1 MNAQPFI
8 VSRKRG
14 RVQRTGGFGRL
25 PGFHGDQSPAES
37 ADKSAHS
44 KLAAAL
50 FGMVLSFVAIVGVAS
65 AQPAANPTNPP
76 APPKLDFE
84 PNIPVLLLTARGPI
98 DKAQKSPCTLSLALP
113 GQKMPGASNYW
124 TGEVKL
130 HGGVSVGF
138 PKQSY
143 GIALAAPAR
152 LLDLR
157 ESAHWVLNAAFIDR
171 SLMRHKLSYDL
182 FRSLDAP
189 GARRF
194 ATGSRFVEVYLNG
207 DYRGAYLLMERVDRQ
222 LLDLRRFATNE
233 SSHACIYKAVD
244 HAANFGQPGH
254 AGYEQREP
262 DPAVKE
268 YWRPLDE
275 LDAFVSGSP
284 DAEFSNAQ
292 NGIGSR
298 LDLANAIDF
307 YLLVLLTSNQDGITK
322 NFIIAQDAV
331 GEKLPKPH
339 FFFAPWDYD
348 ATFGRNWNATV
359 VGSTSWL
366 SNALFD
372 RLMGQRDFK
381 ERFAQRWNELSK
393 GPFSQK
399 TIHAMID
406 VNVRTLGEAAR
417 RNAVRWRPVAGHYP
431 DRLSFDEDVA
441 QMKTWVE
448 ERIQWL
454 DAEIKRRTAPA
465 Q

>member
-1 MNAQPFI
+1 
-8 VSRKRG
+8 V
-14 RVQRTGGFGRL
+14 
-25 PGFHGDQSPAES
+25 
-37 ADKSAHS
+37 
-44 KLAAAL
+44 
-50 FGMVLSFVAIVGVAS
+50 VLSIVAIVGVAS

-76 APPKLDFE
+76 TVFKLDFE
-84 PNIPVLLLTARGPI
+84 PNLSVLFLAARGPI
-98 DKAQKSPCTLSLALP
+98 DKTQKSPCALSLILP
-113 GQKMPGASNYW
+113 GQKLPGASNSW

-143 GIALAAPAR
+143 GISLAVPAR
-152 LLDLR
+152 LLDLH

-182 FRSLDAP
+182 FRSLDSP

-194 ATGSRFVEVYLNG
+194 AVGSRFVEVYLNG
-207 DYRGAYLLMERVDRQ
+207 DYRGVYLLMERVDRQ

-233 SSHACIYKAVD
+233 TSHACVYKAVD

-268 YWRPLDE
+268 YWQPLDE
-275 LDAFVSGSP
+275 LDDFASQAP
-284 DAEFSNAQ
+284 DAEFSNPQ
-292 NGIGSR
+292 HGIGSR

-322 NFIIAQDAV
+322 NFVIARDAPGV
-331 GEKLPKPH
+331 DVPKPR

-348 ATFGRNWNATV
+348 ATFGRNWNATIV
-359 VGSTSWL
+359 APSSWL

-372 RLMGQRDFK
+372 RLMGQRDFR
-381 ERFAQRWNELSK
+381 ERFARRWNELRE
-393 GPFSQK
+393 GQFSAKKIQ
-399 TIHAMID
+399 AMID
-406 VNVRTLGEAAR
+406 TNVRTLGEAAR

-431 DRLSFDEDVA
+431 DRLSFDQDVA

-454 DAEIKRRTAPA
+454 DAEIKRRTATP
-465 Q
+465 